1 MAVSWIFP
9 FLFTLFCY
17 FHSLTSQPFDY
28 PTANLSTTWINSY
41 SAPHSVNF
49 TDGSIVRAIL
59 IKGSFGP
66 RYACGFYCNGNCE
79 TYIFAIFI
87 VYTNSISSITAVNVG
102 FPQVVWSANRNNP
115 VRINATLQLTL
126 GGNLVL
132 RDADGTLV
140 WSTNT
145 TEKSV
150 AGLKLTHLGNLV
162 LFDVNNVTVWQSFD
176 HPTDSLVPGQ
186 KLVSGK
192 KLTASVSAT
201 NWTEGGLFSFSA
213 TNNGLIAFV
222 ESSPPQTYFESS
234 IDGLTASKASNYVMY
249 LNGSL
254 ALFTNSSDSK
264 NPRILVSVAP
274 VSSAQ
279 FLKLEFDGHLKVY
292 EWQDQWKEVND
303 LFTGF
308 YGECAYPMACGRY
321 GICSKGQC
329 SCPKSSSDSTN
340 YFRQINDRQPNLGCS
355 EITKMTCNDSKN
367 HRYLE
372 LNDVNYFAFSAD
384 IIDTDMTTCKNACL
398 RNCSCKA
405 AIFGSNSSTGECYL
419 PSEIFSL
426 MNNEKDKTRYNSSA
440 FVKVQNVK
448 LQNETQPAVARRK
461 RHLNGAIVGSV
472 TGISILG
479 IIIGCII
486 FILWKKRKEDEV
498 EEHYL
503 DNMPGMPVRFSYDN
517 LKSATENFSKKL
529 GEGGFGSVFGGTLK
543 DGRKIAVKCLDGIGK
558 AKKSFL
564 AEVETIGSIHHLSL
578 VQLIG
583 FCAEKSHRL
592 LVYEFMSNGSLD
604 KWIYSGNQEIVLDW
618 KCRKKIIHDVAKG
631 LAYLHEECRQKILHL
646 DIKPQNILLDEKY
659 NAKLSDFG
667 LSKLIDR
674 TQSKVVTTMR
684 GTPGYLAP
692 EWLSAVITEKVD
704 VYSYGVVVLEIL
716 CGRKN
721 FEPSEPEEQRLLM
734 SLLKRKAEE
743 GRLMDL
749 IDKRSEDMQLYKEE
763 VVDTMQVAAWCLQ
776 RDYTKRPSMS
786 TVVMVIEGA
795 VDVEKSLDYNFL
807 ITQNVSDINIV
818 DSAPLFPSIPSGPR

>member
-9 FLFTLFCY
+9 FLFPLF
-17 FHSLTSQPFDY
+17 S
-28 PTANLSTTWINSY
+28 TANLSTTWINSY
-41 SAPHSVNF
+41 SPPHSVNF
-49 TDGSIVRAIL
+49 SDGSIVTPIL
-59 IKGSFGP
+59 VKESFGP
-66 RYACGFYCNGNCE
+66 SYACGFYCNGNCE

-87 VYTNSISSITAVNVG
+87 VSTYDDPA
-102 FPQVVWSANRNNP
+102 VVWSANRNNP

-145 TEKSV
+145 TDKSV
-150 AGLKLTHLGNLV
+150 AGLKFTHLGNLV

-186 KLVSGK
+186 KLIPGQ

-201 NWTEGGLFSFSA
+201 NWTEGGLYSFSA
-213 TNNGLIAFV
+213 TNSGLIALV
-222 ESSPPQTYFESS
+222 ESSPPQTYFKRS
-234 IDGLTASKASNYVMY
+234 ITNLTDSKASNYVMY

-254 ALFTNSSDSK
+254 SLFTNSNDSE
-264 NPRILVSVAP
+264 ILVSVAP

-279 FLKLEFDGHLKVY
+279 FMKLEFDGHLKVY

-303 LFTGF
+303 IFTF
-308 YGECAYPMACGRY
+308 SIGECGYPMVCGRY
-321 GICSKGQC
+321 GICSNGQC

-367 HRYLE
+367 HRYLK
-372 LNDVNYFAFSAD
+372 LNDMNYFAFGAD

-405 AIFGSNSSTGECYL
+405 AIFGYASNSSKGECHL

-426 MNNEKDKTRYNSSA
+426 MNNEKDKTRYNSYA
-440 FVKVQNVK
+440 FLKV
-448 LQNETQPAVARRK
+448 QNETQRK
-461 RHLNGAIVGSV
+461 RHVNGAIVGSV

-486 FILWKKRKEDEV
+486 FTFWKKRKEDEV

-503 DNMPGMPVRFSYDN
+503 DNMPGMPVRFSYDD
-517 LKSATENFSKKL
+517 LKSAAENFSKKL

-543 DGRKIAVKCLDGIGK
+543 DDTKIAVKCLDGIGK

-564 AEVETIGSIHHLSL
+564 SEVETIGSIHHLSL

-583 FCAEKSHRL
+583 FCAQKSHRL

-618 KCRKKIIHDVAKG
+618 KCRKKIIHDIDKG
-631 LAYLHEECRQKILHL
+631 LAYLHDECRQKILHL

-659 NAKLSDFG
+659 DAKLSDFG

-704 VYSYGVVVLEIL
+704 VYSFGVVVLEIL

-807 ITQNVSDINIV
+807 VPQTVSDINII
-818 DSAPLFPSIPSGPR
+818 DSAPLLPSILSGPR